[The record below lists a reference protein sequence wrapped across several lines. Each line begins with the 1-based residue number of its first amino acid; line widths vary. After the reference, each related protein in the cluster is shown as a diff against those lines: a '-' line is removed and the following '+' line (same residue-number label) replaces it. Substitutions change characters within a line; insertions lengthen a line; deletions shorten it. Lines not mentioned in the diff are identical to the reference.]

1 MVLPVQATRG
11 VTGDAE
17 AELVYALNERGRG
30 VRWLMPQTLRAQLA
44 RNPALDVPLENLP
57 VDSFL
62 QAQVNRIGDP
72 LYGYLRRL
80 AAISNSTI
88 ALIPVEVR
96 HRATTAEVPGA
107 VEVVTAL
114 VDVGSGRVAWFG
126 VVQGVAGAGSSPGA
140 LASAAGALAR
150 LLFPTGP

>member
-1 MVLPVQATRG
+1 MVLPVQAIRG

-17 AELVYALNERGRG
+17 AELVYALNARGRG

-44 RNPALDVPLENLP
+44 RNPALDVPLDNLP
-57 VDSFL
+57 VGVFL
-62 QAQVNRIGDP
+62 QAQVDRVGDP

-80 AAISNSTI
+80 SAISNGTVV
-88 ALIPVEVR
+88 LIPVEIR
-96 HRATTAEVPGA
+96 HRATTPERPGA

-126 VVQGVAGAGSSPGA
+126 VVQGEAGDGSSPGA
-140 LASAAGALAR
+140 LASAVDALAR
-150 LLFPTGP
+150 VLFPMGG